1 MSTSQQ
7 FATFRLAD
15 LWFGIDVLQVQ
26 EVLRYQEMT
35 RVPLASDAIS
45 GLVNL
50 RGQLVTAIDLRRVFE
65 MEPRAAAQLPMS
77 VVTCAHQGLLSLLV
91 DEISDVVSLDD
102 AEFVPPPDTVPAV
115 ARKMVVKVCALK
127 DKLLMILNNDAISKL
142 ILP

>member
-1 MSTSQQ
+1 MNTSQQ
-7 FATFRLAD
+7 FATFRLDD

-35 RVPLASDAIS
+35 RVPLAPESIS

-65 MEPRAAAQLPMS
+65 MEERKSTDLPMS

-91 DEISDVVSLDD
+91 DEISDVVSLDG
-102 AEFVPPPDTVPAV
+102 AEFVPPPETVPAA
-115 ARKMVVKVCALK
+115 ARKMISQVCALK
-127 DKLLMILNNDAISKL
+127 DKLLMILNNDSVSKL